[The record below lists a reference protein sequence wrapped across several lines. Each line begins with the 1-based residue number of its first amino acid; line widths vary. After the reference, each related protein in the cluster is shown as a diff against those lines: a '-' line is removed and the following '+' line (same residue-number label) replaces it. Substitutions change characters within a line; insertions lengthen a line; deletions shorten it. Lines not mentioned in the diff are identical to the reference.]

1 MIQILKEQID
11 HIEEI
16 EILDELK
23 NRRDISLKSSLSST
37 DSQFGLIQQV
47 QYLFYS
53 NLVNNFEKYLR
64 NKEV

>member
-1 MIQILKEQID
+1 MINILKEQID

-23 NRRDISLKSSLSST
+23 NRRDISLKNSLSST

-47 QYLFYS
+47 QYLFYN

>member
-1 MIQILKEQID
+1 MIKILKEQID
-11 HIEEI
+11 YIEEI

-23 NRRDISLKSSLSST
+23 NRRDISLKNSLSFT

-47 QYLFYS
+47 QYLFYD
-53 NLVNNFEKYLR
+53 NLVNTFEKYLR

>member
-1 MIQILKEQID
+1 MIKILKEQID
-11 HIEEI
+11 YIEEI

-23 NRRDISLKSSLSST
+23 NRRDISLKNSLSST

>member
-1 MIQILKEQID
+1 MIKILKEQID

-23 NRRDISLKSSLSST
+23 NRRDISLKNSLSST
-37 DSQFGLIQQV
+37 DSQFGLVQQV

>member
-1 MIQILKEQID
+1 MINILKEQID

-23 NRRDISLKSSLSST
+23 NRRDVSLKNSLSFT

-47 QYLFYS
+47 QYLFYD